1 LKKKITTDTEIVNII
16 LYVIYAF
23 GK

>member
-1 LKKKITTDTEIVNII
+1 LKKKIATDTEIVNII